1 MPSTGHLSAYAC
13 FMQPRGDRT
22 RTLILATVLVLSAH
36 TEALSDKFR
45 DYRGGGGGFIGETNR
60 KLGKDY
66 YVVREGANGKCSIQ
80 AGDFGENPKDMV
92 GGAPYASKDYA
103 KAALE
108 KSPECKGGEADEAM
122 DHREKGGKNQRK
134 ESGAVPRAPLML
146 VPHPPFDLELSTGVE
161 MDAATFSASRHSLAH
176 EVSCLQSRS

>member
-1 MPSTGHLSAYAC
+1 MLPSGSLSREIP
-13 FMQPRGDRT
+13 M
-22 RTLILATVLVLSAH
+22 RTLILATVLVLLPH
-36 TEALSDKFR
+36 TEAMSDKFN

-80 AGDFGENPKDMV
+80 AGNFGENPKDMV

-122 DHREKGGKNQRK
+122 DHKKRGKK
-134 ESGAVPRAPLML
+134 
-146 VPHPPFDLELSTGVE
+146 
-161 MDAATFSASRHSLAH
+161 
-176 EVSCLQSRS
+176 